1 MTVAS
6 ELDRETTSSYSLH
19 IRAQDH
25 GSPARMSETVID
37 IQVLDVNDNAPHF
50 DESTYQASVR
60 EHSVMGT
67 VVEQIAATDLDIG
80 TFTTIRLPS

>member
-1 MTVAS
+1 
-6 ELDRETTSSYSLH
+6 
-19 IRAQDH
+19 
-25 GSPARMSETVID
+25 MSETVID

-80 TFTTIRLPS
+80 TSIIKL